1 MRPAAIY
8 MGFFAVCKMYIAA
21 GRMLFETCSDSYY
34 FDSAIS
40 SMTNNDYHCKE
51 KSSRQKLMPFLGPRQ
66 SNFGPLLRPNFSI
79 FFFYFFFYF
88 SYERLF
94 VFFILNIF
102 LILGLKKRFI

>member
-40 SMTNNDYHCKE
+40 SMINNDYHCKE
-51 KSSRQKLMPFLGPRQ
+51 KSSRQKLMPFLGARQ
-66 SNFGPLLRPNFSI
+66 SNFGRLLEPN
-79 FFFYFFFYF
+79 FFYFSVFLHF
-88 SYERLF
+88 SYERLY
-94 VFFILNIF
+94 VS
-102 LILGLKKRFI
+102 LIPH

>member
-66 SNFGPLLRPNFSI
+66 SNFGRLLRPNFPFFQ
-79 FFFYFFFYF
+79 FFFFNFL
-88 SYERLF
+88 YERF
-94 VFFILNIF
+94 YVSFFPHKI
-102 LILGLKKRFI
+102 LILVIEQRFL